1 MKLTTKIKEDI
12 KQALSTYWKS
22 YLIGDLSTW
31 AGYLAD
37 NYHNIGTTEEEI
49 WTSKE
54 QVWAYSKKV
63 VHQLTGGAEFRD
75 RVLDYMVY
83 APYVMVHEYGDIYV
97 QTGDTWAFYGKI
109 RLSSLLQQQSGQWQI
124 LHQHGS
130 YPDNKT
136 VQGETF
142 AFKKISQENLALKD
156 AIKRRTYELEQKNR
170 ELEVEGALERIRA
183 QAVAMQQTSDL
194 LDIVVTMRNEFI
206 KLGHEA
212 HYFWHMM
219 WLPKT
224 YQKAMTSGDGTKI
237 GFVME
242 LPRHIHGDIPLLA
255 NWEKSDDPVVIYPMA
270 VDAAIDY
277 VEKMI
282 TLGDFQHIDPQAP
295 SNDDIRRIGGL
306 TFIMARTTHGEI
318 GYSLPGVVKKPPK
331 EDLAILERFADAFD
345 LAHRR
350 FLDLQKAE
358 KQAREVQI
366 ELALEKVRSRTM
378 AMQHSDEL
386 QEASFLLDQQVR
398 ALGIRTRGCA
408 FNIYGENDA
417 TEWFSSAQGTM
428 PVYCT
433 PRENVF
439 LEYYEAGKRGESLY
453 IKEFEG
459 DACASHYDYLCTLPV
474 MGKALRELKANGG
487 SFPERQIDHAT
498 FFKYG
503 YLLFI
508 TLDFVPD
515 AHDIFKR
522 FAKVFE
528 QTYTRFLDLQKAEAQ
543 TREAQIEATLE
554 KVRSRSLAMHK
565 SHELKEVVAIIFE
578 KLKELQ
584 IPATAV
590 GIGIY
595 IDGSKD
601 LNAFVCGENKE
612 GLVITN
618 YHLPYFNNQISRDIS
633 NMREKQLDF
642 FVGHYTK
649 EEKDFFYSYVID
661 NVPEF
666 ISLPED
672 IKQMIFDS
680 PSYTVSTVVV
690 HNAVFSVNDFEGKV
704 LSDREID
711 IFKRF
716 ARVFDQAYTRFLDLE
731 KAEAQAREAQIE
743 MALEKVRSR
752 TMAMQHSD
760 ELHQAAKVLFS
771 EIQALG
777 IPSWSCG
784 YNLLSDDNTTAQSWM
799 STQGNMQ
806 EVFTL
811 EFKKEAS
818 FLEMYTFFE
827 SDDSFLVQE
836 LGDKNL
842 ESHYAYMRT
851 IPSLGPSFE
860 EIKQGG
866 MQLPSYQINHL
877 CKFNKGYLLFITFE
891 KIPEAYDIFKRFTTV
906 FEQTYTRFNDLKLAE
921 ANAEKAEFDL
931 LKLQAA
937 KKSAEEALSELLLT
951 QTQLI
956 QSEKMASLGE
966 LTAGIAHEIQNP
978 LNFVNNFSEVSKE
991 LLEEMLEELENGDM
1005 EEVKAIMTDVV
1016 QNLEIINH
1024 HGNRADSIVKGMLQH
1039 SRSSTGKKEPTDI
1052 NALAD
1057 EYLRLAYH
1065 GLRAKDKSF
1074 NADMK
1079 ADFDDSIK
1087 TITIIP
1093 QDIGRVVLNLVT
1105 NAFYTVNEKAI
1116 AAKVSGDTT
1125 YKPLVSIATKK
1136 NKNSVEIIVSD
1147 NGNGIPNKVIDKI
1160 FQPFFTTKPTGQGT
1174 GLGLSMSYDI
1184 VTKGHGGELNVSTK
1198 NGEGTEF
1205 SITLPPLDRQQ

>member
-1 MKLTTKIKEDI
+1 
-12 KQALSTYWKS
+12 
-22 YLIGDLSTW
+22 
-31 AGYLAD
+31 
-37 NYHNIGTTEEEI
+37 
-49 WTSKE
+49 
-54 QVWAYSKKV
+54 
-63 VHQLTGGAEFRD
+63 
-75 RVLDYMVY
+75 
-83 APYVMVHEYGDIYV
+83 
-97 QTGDTWAFYGKI
+97 
-109 RLSSLLQQQSGQWQI
+109 
-124 LHQHGS
+124 
-130 YPDNKT
+130 
-136 VQGETF
+136 
-142 AFKKISQENLALKD
+142 
-156 AIKRRTYELEQKNR
+156 
-170 ELEVEGALERIRA
+170 
-183 QAVAMQQTSDL
+183 
-194 LDIVVTMRNEFI
+194 
-206 KLGHEA
+206 
-212 HYFWHMM
+212 
-219 WLPKT
+219 
-224 YQKAMTSGDGTKI
+224 
-237 GFVME
+237 
-242 LPRHIHGDIPLLA
+242 
-255 NWEKSDDPVVIYPMA
+255 
-270 VDAAIDY
+270 
-277 VEKMI
+277 
-282 TLGDFQHIDPQAP
+282 
-295 SNDDIRRIGGL
+295 
-306 TFIMARTTHGEI
+306 
-318 GYSLPGVVKKPPK
+318 
-331 EDLAILERFADAFD
+331 
-345 LAHRR
+345 
-350 FLDLQKAE
+350 
-358 KQAREVQI
+358 
-366 ELALEKVRSRTM
+366 M

-398 ALGIRTRGCA
+398 ALGIRTGGCA

-453 IKEFEG
+453 VKEFEG
-459 DACASHYDYLCTLPV
+459 DACTSHYDYLCTLPV

-515 AHDIFKR
+515 AHNIFKR

-543 TREAQIEATLE
+543 TRKAQMEAALE

-565 SHELKEVVAIIFE
+565 SHELKQVVAIIFE

-590 GIGIY
+590 GIGTY
-595 IDGSKD
+595 IEGSKD

-649 EEKDFFYSYVID
+649 EEKDFFYSHMIH

-666 ISLPED
+666 RELPED
-672 IKQMIFDS
+672 IKHMIFDS

-690 HNAVFSVNDFEGKV
+690 HNAVFSVNDFEGKI
-704 LSDREID
+704 LSDGEID

-784 YNLLSDDNTTAQSWM
+784 YNLLSDDNTKAQSWM
-799 STQGNMQ
+799 STMGNMQ

-818 FLEMYTFFE
+818 FIEMYDFFE
-827 SDDSFLVQE
+827 SNDSFLVQE
-836 LGDKNL
+836 LGGKNL
-842 ESHYAYMRT
+842 ESHYAYMLT
-851 IPSLGPSFE
+851 IPSLGKAFE
-860 EIKQGG
+860 DVKQGG
-866 MQLPSYQINHL
+866 IELPSYQINHL

-891 KIPEAYDIFKRFTTV
+891 KIPEVYDIFKRFTTV

-921 ANAEKAEFDL
+921 ANTEKAKHDL

-937 KKSAEEALSELLLT
+937 KKSAEEALFELQLT

-991 LLEEMLEELENGDM
+991 LLDEMLEELENGDM
-1005 EEVKAIMTDVV
+1005 EEVRAIMADVI
-1016 QNLEIINH
+1016 QNLEKINH

-1039 SRSSTGKKEPTDI
+1039 SRTSSGKKELTNI

-1074 NADMK
+1074 NAHLVT
-1079 ADFDDSIK
+1079 DFDESIGMVYV
-1087 TITIIP
+1087 IP
-1093 QDIGRVVLNLVT
+1093 QDIGRVILNLFT
-1105 NAFYTVNEKAI
+1105 NAFYAVGEKK
-1116 AAKVSGDTT
+1116 AKATSKT
-1125 YKPLVSIATKK
+1125 YKPTVSVRTEKTKDMLVITIK
-1136 NKNSVEIIVSD
+1136 D
-1147 NGNGIPNKVIDKI
+1147 NGNGIPEKVLGKI
-1160 FQPFFTTKPTGQGT
+1160 FQPFFTTKPTGKGT

-1184 VTKGHGGELNVSTK
+1184 IKAHKGELTLDTEEGKFTAFKISILIKKSDK
-1198 NGEGTEF
+1198 NENI
-1205 SITLPPLDRQQ
+1205 SSR